1 MKWLA
6 LHFGSLSFGS
16 RLDAV
21 CVRKK
26 SCAFQGKQT
35 NWRDSRMIA
44 GLVGFQNDCRI
55 LCTVAIWLFFAAWT
69 ARLYSDGSG
78 CGGRW

>member
-1 MKWLA
+1 ML
-6 LHFGSLSFGS
+6 F
-16 RLDAV
+16 V
-21 CVRKK
+21 CEKK